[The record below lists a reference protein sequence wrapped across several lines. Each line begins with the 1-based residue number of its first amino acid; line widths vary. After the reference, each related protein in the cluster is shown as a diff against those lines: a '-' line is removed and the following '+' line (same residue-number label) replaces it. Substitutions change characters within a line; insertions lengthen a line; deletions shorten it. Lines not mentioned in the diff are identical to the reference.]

1 MVVIFII
8 AISLKFT
15 FFATNLKSRN
25 AVYVNSN
32 TTNLNTL
39 GLNYSQFGNSQNSPP
54 KTAKRNL
61 KLKQKVYKL
70 ADRQT
75 FVYKKSAEV
84 TDSFINLNFLY
95 ILMISLVQL
104 PLSIEA
110 DSEFE
115 KDSLFDYSEIGNE
128 DDVIEK
134 SPNFN
139 WQEEFDNR
147 VSEDFTMRIW
157 KF

>member
-1 MVVIFII
+1 
-8 AISLKFT
+8 
-15 FFATNLKSRN
+15 
-25 AVYVNSN
+25 
-32 TTNLNTL
+32 
-39 GLNYSQFGNSQNSPP
+39 
-54 KTAKRNL
+54 
-61 KLKQKVYKL
+61 
-70 ADRQT
+70 
-75 FVYKKSAEV
+75 
-84 TDSFINLNFLY
+84 
-95 ILMISLVQL
+95 MISLVQL